1 MIEVM
6 IANSNKMLSRI
17 YCNFFSK
24 EKDIH
29 IVSYTDDGIQT
40 IVEYNKNKPDVL
52 ILDSDL
58 PRLNGMDV
66 IDYLSIDLEERKKC
80 NILLVSNE
88 CLKPVNISNTSKIYK
103 IFTNPVNYESVIET
117 IKEIPSNSY
126 KEFNEKNIRTLLL
139 KLNFNLHSYG
149 TTYLIYAIDEAYKN
163 PDLIANISKL
173 YELVGEKVFLP
184 PETVRGKIRNSMET
198 MLRITS
204 DDEIKRVLPFYH
216 NSKRLTPKYLITLIV
231 DYFT

>member
-6 IANSNKMLSRI
+6 IANSNEMLSKI

-40 IVEYNKNKPDVL
+40 IMEYKRNKPDVL
-52 ILDSDL
+52 ILDYDL
-58 PRLNGMDV
+58 PKLNGIDV

-80 NILLVSNE
+80 NVLLVSNE
-88 CLKPVNISNTSKIYK
+88 FLKPVNIRNTSKIYK
-103 IFTNPVNYESVIET
+103 IFNSPVDYKSVIET
-117 IKEIPSNSY
+117 IKEIPNNFE

-139 KLNFNLHSYG
+139 RLNFNLHSYG
-149 TTYLIYAIDEAYKN
+149 TTYLLYAIDEAYKN
-163 PDLIANISKL
+163 PELITNIKRL
-173 YELVGEKVFLP
+173 YEKVGEKVSLS

-216 NSKRLTPKYLITLIV
+216 NSRRLTPKYLITLII

>member
-6 IANSNKMLSRI
+6 IANSNKMLSKI

-29 IVSYTDDGIQT
+29 IVSYTADGIQT
-40 IVEYNKNKPDVL
+40 IVEYKKNKPDVL

-58 PRLNGMDV
+58 PKLNGVDV

-80 NILLVSNE
+80 NVLLVSNE
-88 CLKPVNISNTSKIYK
+88 YLKPVNIINTSKIYK

-117 IKEIPSNSY
+117 IKEIPNNFE

-139 KLNFNLHSYG
+139 KMNFNLHSYG
-149 TTYLIYAIDEAYKN
+149 TIYLIYAIDEAYKN
-163 PDLIANISKL
+163 PSLVTNITKL
-173 YELVGEKVFLP
+173 YELVGEKVSLS
-184 PETVRGKIRNSMET
+184 PETVRGKIRNSIET

-204 DDEIKRVLPFYH
+204 DDEIKEVLPFYH
-216 NSKRLTPKYLITLIV
+216 NSKRLTPKYLITLII